1 MKIVLSKT
9 TMVIKKEKTIKFEVI
24 NDLTIAGNSATTQQ
38 IVSGSDL
45 QCIVVLE
52 AEKGVK
58 YKITLTP
65 QSGSPTYKW
74 GNTNSKEIGT
84 LIINYNGGGGV
95 SGSKIITTTGN
106 DFKYFVISKF
116 KDVDISIE
124 IVE

>member
-9 TMVIKKEKTIKFEVI
+9 TMVIKKEKTAKFEVI
-24 NDLTIAGNSATTQQ
+24 DNLTIAGNSATTQK
-38 IVSGSDL
+38 IASGSEL

-52 AEKGVK
+52 TEKDIK

-65 QSGSPTYKW
+65 QSGSPVYKW

-84 LIINYNGGGGV
+84 LISNYDAGGGIT
-95 SGSKIITTTGN
+95 GSKIINITGN
-106 DFKYFVISKF
+106 DFKYFVLSKS
-116 KDVDISIE
+116 KTVDISIE